1 MMRWCVH
8 VGVGPTPLIAHTVS
22 VSRAGQTCL
31 VLCLNNGGNFNPST
45 LPVCSFDIL
54 GRHCVLRD
62 CNSQFTQAG
71 HVINTLEVQMFMS
84 GFLVEYA
91 TAQIL
96 GVEFAYSAAIHF
108 IFKLELN

>member
-1 MMRWCVH
+1 
-8 VGVGPTPLIAHTVS
+8 
-22 VSRAGQTCL
+22 
-31 VLCLNNGGNFNPST
+31 
-45 LPVCSFDIL
+45 
-54 GRHCVLRD
+54 
-62 CNSQFTQAG
+62 
-71 HVINTLEVQMFMS
+71 MFMS